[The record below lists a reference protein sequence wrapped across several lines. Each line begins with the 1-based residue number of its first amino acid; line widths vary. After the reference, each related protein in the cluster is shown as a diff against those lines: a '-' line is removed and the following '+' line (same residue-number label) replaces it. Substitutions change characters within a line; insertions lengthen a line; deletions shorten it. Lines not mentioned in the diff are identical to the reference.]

1 MTEQKQATPNEIIIS
16 LQTNLEMEQAKN
28 TGSEQFINEL
38 TKANVFLRAQC
49 TIVSKK
55 IQEVM
60 KQNMTN
66 KKTSDAKIAE
76 LEAKIAELS
85 SPTLTAT
92 CADAA
97 GTFESNVAAGEGV
110 N

>member
-1 MTEQKQATPNEIIIS
+1 MTEQNEIIIS

-28 TGSEQFINEL
+28 VGSEQFINEL
-38 TKANVFLRAQC
+38 TKANIFLRAQC

-66 KKTSDAKIAE
+66 KETSDAKIAK
-76 LEAKIAELS
+76 LEAKIVEMKEPIKVVDVVELKKEIQRMEAERELGI
-85 SPTLTAT
+85 P
-92 CADAA
+92 
-97 GTFESNVAAGEGV
+97 V
-110 N
+110 

>member
-1 MTEQKQATPNEIIIS
+1 
-16 LQTNLEMEQAKN
+16 MEQAKN
-28 TGSEQFINEL
+28 VGSEQFINEL
-38 TKANVFLRAQC
+38 AKANIFLRAQC

-97 GTFESNVAAGEGV
+97 GAFESNVAAGEGV

>member
-28 TGSEQFINEL
+28 VGSEQFINEL
-38 TKANVFLRAQC
+38 AKANIFLRAQC

-60 KQNMTN
+60 KQNMT
-66 KKTSDAKIAE
+66 SDAKIAE
-76 LEAKIAELS
+76 LEAKIAA
-85 SPTLTAT
+85 LTPAPEV
-92 CADAA
+92 A

>member
-1 MTEQKQATPNEIIIS
+1 MTEQNEIIIS

-28 TGSEQFINEL
+28 VGSEQFINEL
-38 TKANVFLRAQC
+38 TKANIFLRAQC

-76 LEAKIAELS
+76 LEAKIAA
-85 SPTLTAT
+85 LTPAPEV
-92 CADAA
+92 A